1 MNDAR
6 ALEVQEK
13 KELVSKGEKTKP
25 ARYFVPPTDI
35 YETADALMVVMEVP
49 GVDRK
54 DIDVKLEKDELRVEA
69 RIDQTKYDGMEP
81 LYTEYNVGHFSR
93 GFTLSE
99 QIDQQKIAAG
109 LQDGVLTLTLPK
121 AEKAKPRRIEIG

>member
-1 MNDAR
+1 MNDER

-54 DIDVKLEKDELRVEA
+54 DIEIKLEEDELRIEA
-69 RIDQTKYDGMEP
+69 RIDQAKYDGMEP
-81 LYTEYNVGHFSR
+81 LYAEYNVGHFSR
-93 GFTLSE
+93 AFTLSE
-99 QIDQQKIAAG
+99 QIDQQKIGAG